1 MEDHILPSTNTWMYM
16 YLGSKVKQQMVELR
30 PGIAKMVSILH
41 S

>member
-16 YLGSKVKQQMVELR
+16 YLGSKVTTDGGAET
-30 PGIAKMVSILH
+30 GIAKMVSILH